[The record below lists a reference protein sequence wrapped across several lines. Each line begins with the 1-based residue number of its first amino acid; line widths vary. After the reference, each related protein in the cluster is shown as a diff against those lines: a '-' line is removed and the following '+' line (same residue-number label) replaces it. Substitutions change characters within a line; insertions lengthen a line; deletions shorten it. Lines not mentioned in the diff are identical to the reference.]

1 MQPSSDS
8 IKLLQITDTHLFEA
22 DEGSLLS
29 VRTADSF
36 AAVVKEILH
45 RQVPFEYILATG
57 DISQDHSAE
66 SYQRFA
72 EGISPLKKDC
82 FWLPGNHDYKPNM
95 GSVLPSLKFK
105 LLNT

>member
-72 EGISPLKKDC
+72 EGISPLKKIVFGFRATMTTSQTWVVC
-82 FWLPGNHDYKPNM
+82 YHP
-95 GSVLPSLKFK
+95 LKFK